1 MFQKLL
7 ISLFLIFTINSF
19 AQDSKFSVELNY
31 PIPVDKNFV
40 GQNYNGII
48 DLGLK
53 YRFLD
58 LDLFNI
64 GASVNGGLLKTAKNG
79 MLNQRDVNAY
89 TIQPRVFAELDIAA
103 VKSLHPSIGLGYS
116 FMIFSG
122 TTIVGDRPGEVYST
136 NVTMTEGGFNLNLG
150 LAYDITTRFFGQIQY
165 DFIMLGTKDGIP
177 KIKYNTNVNILKV
190 GLGYRF

>member
-1 MFQKLL
+1 MLQKLL
-7 ISLFLIFTINSF
+7 IALSLIFTINSF

-31 PIPVDKNFV
+31 PIPMDKNFV

-58 LDLFNI
+58 LDVLNI
-64 GASVNGGLLKTAKNG
+64 GASVNGGLLKTAENS
-79 MLNQRDVNAY
+79 MLNQRDVTAY
-89 TIQPRVFAELDIAA
+89 TIQPRVFAELNIAA
-103 VKSLHPSIGLGYS
+103 VNSLHPSIGLGYS
-116 FMIFSG
+116 FMIFNG
-122 TTIVGDRPGEVYST
+122 TTIVGDRPGEVHST
-136 NVTMTEGGFNLNLG
+136 NVSTTEGGFNVNLG
-150 LAYDITTRFFGQIQY
+150 IAYDITTRFFGQIQY
-165 DFIMLGTKDGIP
+165 DFIKLGTKDDMP